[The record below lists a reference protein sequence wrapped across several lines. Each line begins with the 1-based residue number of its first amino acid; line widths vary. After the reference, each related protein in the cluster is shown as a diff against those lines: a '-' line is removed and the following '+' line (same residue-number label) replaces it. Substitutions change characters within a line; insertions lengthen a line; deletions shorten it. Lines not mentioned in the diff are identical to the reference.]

1 MALEAPEHQKIN
13 GQVKVAWR
21 TLRTIAHY
29 LMVNARVSEVYI
41 CFAFMYTTH
50 HIFPVLPIKD
60 LINENGEPATTFK
73 LATGTKTSVSHL
85 RVLFSTCVLQKS
97 TARVGTKA
105 LNMLHQ

>member
-1 MALEAPEHQKIN
+1 
-13 GQVKVAWR
+13 
-21 TLRTIAHY
+21 
-29 LMVNARVSEVYI
+29 
-41 CFAFMYTTH
+41 MYTTYN
-50 HIFPVLPIKD
+50 ISMVLPIKEM
-60 LINENGEPATTFK
+60 INEYGEPTTAFK